1 MRLLLAED
9 EKELAR
15 ALSTILQHNHYSVDI
30 VYNGQDAMDYLE
42 TELYDGAVLDIMMP
56 QKDGISVVRELRA
69 KGNPVPILLLTA
81 KSEVDDLVEGLD
93 AGADDYIT
101 KPFATKELVARI
113 RAMTRRQVACTDPV
127 LSFGNTSLNRAD
139 FMVTCPDGSFRCGNK
154 EFQILEMLMMNPGQV
169 ISTEKFMEKIWG
181 YDTDTEISVVWVY
194 ISYLRK
200 KLANIGANVRIKAN
214 RSVGY
219 MLEEKE

>member
-15 ALSTILQHNHYSVDI
+15 ALSTILQHNNYSVDV
-30 VYNGQDAMDYLE
+30 VYNGQDALDYLE

-56 QKDGISVVRELRA
+56 QKDGLSVVRELRA

-101 KPFATKELVARI
+101 KPFITKELVARI

-127 LSFGNTSLNRAD
+127 LSFGNVNLNRAD
-139 FMVTCPDGSFRCGNK
+139 FMVTGPDGSFCCSNK
-154 EFQILEMLMMNPGQV
+154 EFQILEMLMTNPGRL
-169 ISTEKFMEKIWG
+169 ISTETFMDKIWG

-194 ISYLRK
+194 ISCLRK
-200 KLANIGANVRIKAN
+200 KLASIGANIRIKTN

-219 MLEEKE
+219 MLEETK

>member
-15 ALSTILQHNHYSVDI
+15 ALSTILQHNNYSVDV
-30 VYNGQDAMDYLE
+30 VYNGQDALDYLE

-56 QKDGISVVRELRA
+56 QKDGLSVVRELRA

-101 KPFATKELVARI
+101 KPFITKELLARI
-113 RAMTRRQVACTDPV
+113 RATTRRQVACTDPV
-127 LSFGNTSLNRAD
+127 LSFGNTSLNRAN
-139 FMVTCPDGSFRCGNK
+139 FTVTCPAGSFRCSNK
-154 EFQILEMLMMNPGQV
+154 EFQILEMLMANPGRL
-169 ISTEKFMEKIWG
+169 ISTETFMDKIWG

-194 ISYLRK
+194 ISCLRK
-200 KLANIGANVRIKAN
+200 KLTSIGANIQIKTN

-219 MLEEKE
+219 MLEETK